1 MSSVERQASAPLNTE
16 AALQALS
23 AGDIQVKGRLPWS
36 SNATLLVKV
45 SEAASSPSVRAVYK
59 FTRGE
64 RELWDFPLGLWRR
77 EIAAFELSRIL
88 GWDMVPPTI
97 ARPDA
102 PLGEGSLQLFV
113 DSDFSQH
120 YFTLRDAAK
129 HDAELRR
136 IATFDLLANNADRK
150 GGHVLL
156 ADDGHLWG
164 IDHGVCFGTGR
175 RLRTVMWD
183 YAGDPIPE
191 ELIDDIK
198 RATDRTALA
207 PLERTLARDE
217 VDEVAAR
224 AKRLLADPV
233 FPQPFTERQYPW
245 PLV

>member
-1 MSSVERQASAPLNTE
+1 MPSVERQASAPLNVD
-16 AALQALS
+16 AAIGALS
-23 AGDIQVKGRLPWS
+23 AGDIEVKGRLPWS
-36 SNATLLVKV
+36 SNATLLVEV
-45 SEAASSPSVRAVYK
+45 GAADASPSVNAVYK

-88 GWDMVPPTI
+88 GWEMVPPTI

-120 YFTLRDAAK
+120 YFTLRDAAT

-183 YAGDPIPE
+183 YSGEPIPT
-191 ELIDDIK
+191 ELLDDIT
-198 RATDRTALA
+198 RVTDRAALA
-207 PLERTLARDE
+207 SLELWLGRDE
-217 VDEVAAR
+217 VDEVANR

>member
-1 MSSVERQASAPLNTE
+1 MPPVERQASAPLNVE
-16 AALQALS
+16 AALEALS
-23 AGDIQVKGRLPWS
+23 GGEISVKGRLPWS
-36 SNATLLVKV
+36 SNATLLVEVTTESGKAPV
-45 SEAASSPSVRAVYK
+45 SAVYK

-64 RELWDFPLGLWRR
+64 RELWDFPIGLWRR
-77 EIAAFELSRIL
+77 EIAAFELARVL
-88 GWDMVPPTI
+88 GWDIVPPTI

-129 HDAELRR
+129 HDPELRR

-150 GGHVLL
+150 GGHVLV
-156 ADDGHLWG
+156 AEDGHLWA

-183 YAGDPIPE
+183 YAGEPIPS
-191 ELIDDIK
+191 ELLPDVERVAN
-198 RATDRTALA
+198 RAALA
-207 PLERTLARDE
+207 PLESLLDADE

-224 AKRLLADPV
+224 AKRVLASPV
-233 FPQPFTERQYPW
+233 FPELVTERQYPW